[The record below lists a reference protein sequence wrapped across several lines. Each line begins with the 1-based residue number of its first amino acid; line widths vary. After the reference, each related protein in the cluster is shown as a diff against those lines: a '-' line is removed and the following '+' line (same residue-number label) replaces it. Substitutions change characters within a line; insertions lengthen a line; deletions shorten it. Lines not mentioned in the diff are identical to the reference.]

1 MARVIENSRSF
12 KGLVFFEQGAKGYGG
27 LTIII
32 VVVARAF
39 FALDIVKFNTILP
52 IIYLFG
58 SFTGSLTV
66 ASFNDATVKEP
77 VKNVNR

>member
-1 MARVIENSRSF
+1 MARVIENGRSF

-27 LTIII
+27 LTI

-52 IIYLFG
+52 IIYLFR

>member
-1 MARVIENSRSF
+1 MARVIENGRSF
-12 KGLVFFEQGAKGYGG
+12 KGLVFFEQGAKGSGG
-27 LTIII
+27 

-52 IIYLFG
+52 IIYLFR

>member
-1 MARVIENSRSF
+1 MARVIENGRSF

-27 LTIII
+27 LTI

-52 IIYLFG
+52 IIHLFR

-66 ASFNDATVKEP
+66 ASFNDAKVKEP

>member
-1 MARVIENSRSF
+1 MAEVSKDWCSLNRVQRDMAVS
-12 KGLVFFEQGAKGYGG
+12 
-27 LTIII
+27 

-52 IIYLFG
+52 IIYLFK

>member
-1 MARVIENSRSF
+1 MARVIENGRSF
-12 KGLVFFEQGAKGYGG
+12 KELVFFEQGAKGSGG
-27 LTIII
+27 LTI

-52 IIYLFG
+52 IIYLFR

>member
-1 MARVIENSRSF
+1 MARVIENGRSF
-12 KGLVFFEQGAKGYGG
+12 KGLVFFEQGAKGSGG
-27 LTIII
+27 LTII

-52 IIYLFG
+52 IIYLFR

>member
-1 MARVIENSRSF
+1 MARVIENGRSF
-12 KGLVFFEQGAKGYGG
+12 KGLVFFEQGVKGYGG
-27 LTIII
+27 LTII

-52 IIYLFG
+52 IIYLFR

>member
-1 MARVIENSRSF
+1 MARVIENGRSF
-12 KGLVFFEQGAKGYGG
+12 KGLVFFEQGAKGSGG
-27 LTIII
+27 LTI

-39 FALDIVKFNTILP
+39 FALDKVKFNTILP
-52 IIYLFG
+52 IIYLFR

>member
-1 MARVIENSRSF
+1 MARVIENGRSF
-12 KGLVFFEQGAKGYGG
+12 KGLVFFEQGAKGSGG
-27 LTIII
+27 LTI

-39 FALDIVKFNTILP
+39 FASDIVKFNTILT
-52 IIYLFG
+52 IIYLFR

-77 VKNVNR
+77 VKNVNM

>member
-1 MARVIENSRSF
+1 MARVIENGRSF
-12 KGLVFFEQGAKGYGG
+12 KGLVFFEHGAKGSGG
-27 LTIII
+27 LTI

-52 IIYLFG
+52 IIYLFR
-58 SFTGSLTV
+58 SCTGSLTV

>member
-27 LTIII
+27 LTI
-32 VVVARAF
+32 VVLARAF
-39 FALDIVKFNTILP
+39 FALDIVKFNTILH
-52 IIYLFG
+52 IIYLFR

>member
-1 MARVIENSRSF
+1 MARVIENGRSF
-12 KGLVFFEQGAKGYGG
+12 KGLVFFEQGAKGSGG
-27 LTIII
+27 LTIIVI

-52 IIYLFG
+52 IMYLFR

-66 ASFNDATVKEP
+66 ASLF
-77 VKNVNR
+77 

>member
-1 MARVIENSRSF
+1 MARVIKNGRSF

-27 LTIII
+27 LTI

-52 IIYLFG
+52 IIHLFR

-66 ASFNDATVKEP
+66 ASFNDAKVKEP

>member
-1 MARVIENSRSF
+1 MARVIENGRSF
-12 KGLVFFEQGAKGYGG
+12 KGLVFFEQGAKGSGG
-27 LTIII
+27 LTI

-52 IIYLFG
+52 IIYLFR

-66 ASFNDATVKEP
+66 ASFNDATFKEP

>member
-1 MARVIENSRSF
+1 MARVIENGRSF
-12 KGLVFFEQGAKGYGG
+12 KGLVFFEQGAKGSSG
-27 LTIII
+27 LTI

-52 IIYLFG
+52 IIYLFR

>member
-1 MARVIENSRSF
+1 MARVIKNGRSF
-12 KGLVFFEQGAKGYGG
+12 KGLVFFEQGAKVSGS
-27 LTIII
+27 LTII

-52 IIYLFG
+52 IIYLFR

>member
-1 MARVIENSRSF
+1 MARVIENGRSF

-27 LTIII
+27 LTI
-32 VVVARAF
+32 VVVAR
-39 FALDIVKFNTILP
+39 ALDIVKFNTILP
-52 IIYLFG
+52 IIYLFR

>member
-1 MARVIENSRSF
+1 MARVIENGRSF

-27 LTIII
+27 LTI

-52 IIYLFG
+52 IIYLLR